1 MASGDIISAARYN
14 AMQTAVTQV
23 LGNGADTFGYGQV
36 LSSTSVAPTATVDAT
51 HMQRLKTDLVDIFA
65 HQNGAI
71 PTLLSIAAGADI
83 SDSSYVQYESVTSG
97 ITGAAR
103 FNIDSAEGTTS
114 ALASSTRNTSW
125 NGTITHEFSITFTSA
140 DARRHFFNSGGEIRF
155 GAQLLA
161 PSDAKSSAW
170 SSFLS
175 SMQSVI
181 FNYTTSVS
189 TASITTDTSASIG
202 NFDLVNDAAY
212 VQIYTNSKT
221 TGYSDTFYNISARA
235 TSNSLRFLVEFI
247 DGPGATGPGGSI
259 DENVTGSITSSISQ
273 FRATGAYVSVPS
285 PVFSNISAIST

>member
-1 MASGDIISAARYN
+1 
-14 AMQTAVTQV
+14 MQTTVEQV
-23 LGNGADTFGYGQV
+23 LGNGATDFGYGQL
-36 LSSTSVAPTATVDAT
+36 LSSAVVASSATVNAT
-51 HMQRLKTDLVDIFA
+51 HMQRLKTDLINIFA

-71 PTLLSIAAGADI
+71 PTLLSITANSDI
-83 SDSSYVQYESVTSG
+83 TDSSYAQYESVTSG

-103 FNIDSAEGTTS
+103 FNIDPAEGTTS

-125 NGTITHEFSITFTSA
+125 NGTITHEFSITFASA
-140 DARRHFFNSGGEIRF
+140 DARRHFFNAGGEIRF
-155 GAQLLA
+155 GAQLSA
-161 PSDAKSSAW
+161 PTDAKSSAW

-181 FNYTTSVS
+181 FNHTTALS

-202 NFDLVNDAAY
+202 NFDLVNNAAY

-221 TGYSDTFYNISARA
+221 TGYSDTFYNISAKA
-235 TSNSLRFLVEFI
+235 TVDKLTFLVEFV

-259 DENVTGSITSSISQ
+259 DENVSGTITSSINQ
-273 FRATGAYVSVPS
+273 FRATGTYVSVPS